1 MAYADYW
8 IKRADARMASVH
20 AGSDETI
27 LSIKNAYD
35 SAVDQLNKDINRI
48 FSRFVSENGVSAE
61 EAGKLLNEKLSS
73 AEIERIRGRINLIQ
87 DENIKEQ
94 LMTKL
99 NSTLTRARIS
109 RLEALREDIYIQT
122 SRMADVELKST
133 TARYI
138 EVVEQ
143 EFMRNMFDC
152 QKYLGVA
159 FSFSR
164 IPMNTIQ
171 EILKDDWSGK
181 HFSKRIWE
189 NSLTNGS
196 RIEDTVK
203 QLLLSG
209 TMLGANSRKLAA
221 ELNKLADTGMY
232 ACERLIRTETT
243 YFVTMA
249 DLEAAK
255 RRGTKKIR
263 FVATLDNRTSEQCR
277 EADGSIINI
286 EDAVPGKNIPPLH
299 PFCRS
304 VIIDDIEG
312 LIHKVR
318 TARNPVT
325 GKNYKVSADMTYKQ
339 WKQKVA
345 SNGNILLPDIK
356 NQKMKQS
363 ADDFQAMLDKN
374 DDGSPVYRQL
384 RKNLNE
390 VDFRED
396 TKLGFAYGYDPG
408 SDTFK
413 FNSQHE
419 SYDLYD
425 MNFAFAHEL
434 GHRMDV
440 RGLRSWEDQKF
451 LDAIETTR
459 QNMYN
464 DLYKW
469 HSAVYFGGKYE
480 NDAAIS
486 DIISALSK
494 GTLAAKYFHKYTY
507 WNADPSNVP
516 MEIFANL
523 VAIKA
528 LKSPE
533 WAERHGMLKE
543 LFDALEGVI

>member
-8 IKRADARMASVH
+8 IERADSRMASAH
-20 AGSDETI
+20 AGSDEAI

-35 SAVDQLNKDINRI
+35 SAVNQLNKDINRI
-48 FSRFVSENGVSAE
+48 FSRFVSENGLSAE
-61 EAGKLLNEKLSS
+61 EAKKLLNEKLSS
-73 AEIERIRGRINLIQ
+73 SEIERIRSQINLIQ
-87 DENIKEQ
+87 DEDIKRQ
-94 LMTKL
+94 LIAKL

-122 SRMADVELKST
+122 SRMADVELRHT

-138 EVVEQ
+138 DIIEQ

-152 QKYLGVA
+152 QKYLGTA
-159 FSFSR
+159 FSFSK

-171 EILKDDWSGK
+171 EILKNDWSGT

-189 NSLTNGS
+189 NSLTNGN

-209 TMLGANSRKLAA
+209 TMLGTNSRKLAA
-221 ELNKLADTGMY
+221 ELDELTNTGMY
-232 ACERLIRTETT
+232 VCERLIRTETT

-255 RRGTKKIR
+255 RRGTKRLR
-263 FVATLDNRTSEQCR
+263 FVATLDGRTSKQCK
-277 EADGSIINI
+277 EADKTIINI
-286 EDAVPGKNIPPLH
+286 ENAVPGKNLPPLH
-299 PFCRS
+299 QFCRS
-304 VIIDDIEG
+304 VVIDEIEG

-318 TARNPVT
+318 IARNPNT
-325 GKNYKVSADMTYKQ
+325 GENYKVPAEMTYKQ
-339 WKQKVA
+339 WEKMIS
-345 SNGNILLPDIK
+345 SNGNILIPDIK
-356 NQKMKQS
+356 NQKIKKS
-363 ADDFQAMLDKN
+363 ADDFQTMLDKN
-374 DDGSPVYRQL
+374 DDGSPVYKKL
-384 RKNLNE
+384 RKNLND
-390 VDFRED
+390 VTIQED
-396 TKLGFAYGYDPG
+396 AKLNAAYGYNPE
-408 SDTFK
+408 SDIFK
-413 FNSQHE
+413 FNPLNKY
-419 SYDLYD
+419 YDLYD

-440 RGLRSWEDQKF
+440 RGIRSWENQKF

-464 DLYKW
+464 NLYKW
-469 HSAVYFGGKYE
+469 SSAVYFGGKYE

-486 DIISALSK
+486 DIISALSG
-494 GTLAAKYFHKYTY
+494 GTLVAKYFHKYSY
-507 WNADPSNVP
+507 WNANSSNVP
-516 MEIFANL
+516 MEIFADL

-528 LKSPE
+528 MKSPE
-533 WAERHGMLKE
+533 WAERSGMLKE

>member
-8 IKRADARMASVH
+8 IKRADARMASAH

-48 FSRFVSENGVSAE
+48 FFRYVSENGLSAE
-61 EAGKLLNEKLSS
+61 EAKKFLNETLSS
-73 AEIERIRGRINLIQ
+73 SEIERIRGKINLIQ
-87 DENIKEQ
+87 DEDIQKQ
-94 LMTKL
+94 LTAKL

-109 RLEALREDIYIQT
+109 RLEALREDIYIQM
-122 SRMADVELKST
+122 SRMADAELRHT

-138 EVVEQ
+138 EVIEQ

-159 FSFSR
+159 FSFSK

-171 EILKDDWSGK
+171 EILKNDWSGK

-209 TMLGANSRKLAA
+209 TILGTNSRKLAA
-221 ELNKLADTGMY
+221 ELNKLTHTGMY
-232 ACERLIRTETT
+232 ASERLIRTETT

-263 FVATLDNRTSEQCR
+263 FVATLDDRTSEQCR
-277 EADGSIINI
+277 EADGSIINV

-304 VIIDDIEG
+304 VIIDEIEG

-318 TARNPVT
+318 VARNPIT
-325 GKNYKVSADMTYKQ
+325 GENYKVPADMTYKQ
-339 WKQKVA
+339 WEKMAA
-345 SNGNILLPDIK
+345 SSGNILIPDIK

-384 RKNLNE
+384 RKNLND
-390 VDFRED
+390 VDIKED
-396 TKLGFAYGYDPG
+396 TKLESAYGYDLG

-413 FNSQHE
+413 LNPQHK

-440 RGLRSWEDQKF
+440 RDIRSWEDQKF

-464 DLYKW
+464 DIYRW
-469 HSAVYFGGKYE
+469 YSAVYTGGKYE

-486 DIISALSK
+486 DIISALSG
-494 GTLAAKYFHKYTY
+494 GTLVTNYYHKYSY
-507 WNADPSNVP
+507 WSADSSNVP
-516 MEIFANL
+516 MEIFADL

-528 LKSPE
+528 MKSPE
-533 WAERHGMLKE
+533 WAERNGMLKE